1 MRSMGGSGSGL
12 DHPAT
17 PACDPRKPPSA
28 LQLGATSPP
37 MAAQGPAVVER
48 LRRPMTNSAG
58 KPEPSG
64 GSWRKGIGGPGG
76 RDGVHRSTGCGV
88 CSPEGLRG
96 EPLTAPTPSTWPGER
111 ERGGNSDEV
120 FRRLLLPDSTRPP
133 GLIQRYREEL
143 QARHYAR
150 RTVATYEQ
158 WLRRF
163 LRFHH
168 LRHPREMGSEEVN
181 AFLTHLAVELR
192 VSASTQNQALSALL
206 FLYRELLEQDL
217 DLERLV
223 RAHKPRRL
231 PVVLTTEEVRS
242 VLQRLEGCDALV
254 AGLLYGSGLRL
265 MEALRLRVHDL
276 DFNRRELTVRNGK
289 GGKDRRTLLPERLS
303 KELRNHLEEVRQI
316 HQRDLM
322 NGWGRVVLPYALAR
336 KYPNAAVEWG
346 WQWVFP
352 QQRRWQDPTSGEQGR
367 HHLDP
372 SLIQKSVRRAVLAAG
387 ISKPA
392 SCHSLRHS
400 FATHLLERG
409 QDIRTIQE
417 LLGHSDLKTT
427 MIYTHVLNRG
437 PMGVASPAD
446 LL

>member
-1 MRSMGGSGSGL
+1 MTG
-12 DHPAT
+12 AT
-17 PACDPRKPPSA
+17 PA
-28 LQLGATSPP
+28 
-37 MAAQGPAVVER
+37 
-48 LRRPMTNSAG
+48 
-58 KPEPSG
+58 
-64 GSWRKGIGGPGG
+64 
-76 RDGVHRSTGCGV
+76 
-88 CSPEGLRG
+88 
-96 EPLTAPTPSTWPGER
+96 PTK
-111 ERGGNSDEV
+111 
-120 FRRLLLPDSTRPP
+120 PP

-143 QARHYAR
+143 QARRYAR
-150 RTVATYEQ
+150 RTVSSYEQ

-163 LRFHH
+163 LRFHGM
-168 LRHPREMGSEEVN
+168 RHPREMGSNEVN
-181 AFLTHLAVELR
+181 AFLSHLAVER
-192 VSASTQNQALSALL
+192 KVSASTQNQALSALL
-206 FLYRELLEQDL
+206 FLYRELLERDL
-217 DLERLV
+217 DLEKLV
-223 RAHKPRRL
+223 RAHTPRRL

-242 VLQRLEGCDALV
+242 VLQRLEGSDALV

-276 DFNRRELTVRNGK
+276 DFNRHELTVRNGK
-289 GGKDRRTLLPERLS
+289 GGKDRRTLLPERLA
-303 KELRNHLEEVRQI
+303 KELRNHLDEVRKI
-316 HQRDLM
+316 HNQDLID
-322 NGWGRVVLPYALAR
+322 GWGRVALPFALAR

-392 SCHSLRHS
+392 SCHTLRHS

-427 MIYTHVLNRG
+427 MIYTHVLNRR

>member
-1 MRSMGGSGSGL
+1 
-12 DHPAT
+12 
-17 PACDPRKPPSA
+17 
-28 LQLGATSPP
+28 
-37 MAAQGPAVVER
+37 MAP
-48 LRRPMTNSAG
+48 
-58 KPEPSG
+58 PEPLSG
-64 GSWRKGIGGPGG
+64 P
-76 RDGVHRSTGCGV
+76 
-88 CSPEGLRG
+88 SPVG
-96 EPLTAPTPSTWPGER
+96 A
-111 ERGGNSDEV
+111 
-120 FRRLLLPDSTRPP
+120 RPP

-150 RTVATYEQ
+150 RTVDTYEQ

-163 LRFHH
+163 LRFHQ

-181 AFLTHLAVELR
+181 AFLTHLAVEGQ

-206 FLYRELLEQDL
+206 FLYRVLLERDL
-217 DLERLV
+217 DLEGVV
-223 RAHKPRRL
+223 RARKPRRL
-231 PVVLTTEEVRS
+231 PVVLTEEEVRS
-242 VLQRLEGCDALV
+242 VLQRLEGSEALV

-265 MEALRLRVHDL
+265 MEALRLRVQDL
-276 DFNRRELTVRNGK
+276 DFNRQELTVRNGK
-289 GGKDRRTLLPERLS
+289 GGSDRRTMLPKRLS
-303 KELRNHLEEVRQI
+303 KKLRNHLEEVRNV
-316 HQRDLM
+316 HKRDLM
-322 NGWGRVVLPYALAR
+322 DGWGQVRLPHALAR
-336 KYPNAAVEWG
+336 KYRNAAAEWG

-352 QQRRWQDPTSGEQGR
+352 QHRRWQDPTSEQQGR

-372 SLIQKSVRRAVLAAG
+372 SLIQKSVRSAVLAAG

-417 LLGHSDLKTT
+417 LMGHKDLKTT

-446 LL
+446 FL

>member
-1 MRSMGGSGSGL
+1 VKVFRSLVM
-12 DHPAT
+12 P
-17 PACDPRKPPSA
+17 
-28 LQLGATSPP
+28 SPP
-37 MAAQGPAVVER
+37 RPA
-48 LRRPMTNSAG
+48 
-58 KPEPSG
+58 
-64 GSWRKGIGGPGG
+64 
-76 RDGVHRSTGCGV
+76 
-88 CSPEGLRG
+88 
-96 EPLTAPTPSTWPGER
+96 
-111 ERGGNSDEV
+111 
-120 FRRLLLPDSTRPP
+120 

-163 LRFHH
+163 LRFHQ
-168 LRHPREMGSEEVN
+168 LRHPREMGSAEVN
-181 AFLTHLAVELR
+181 AFLTHLAVELQ
-192 VSASTQNQALSALL
+192 VSASTQNQALAALL
-206 FLYRELLEQDL
+206 FLYRELLKQDL
-217 DLERLV
+217 DLEGVV
-223 RAHKPRRL
+223 RARKPRRL
-231 PVVLTTEEVRS
+231 PVMLTEEEVRS
-242 VLQRLEGCDALV
+242 VLQRLEGSDALV

-276 DFNRRELTVRNGK
+276 DFNRQELTVRNGK
-289 GGKDRRTLLPERLS
+289 GGNDRLTMLPKRLS
-303 KELRNHLEEVRQI
+303 KKLRNHLEEVRSV
-316 HQRDLM
+316 HNRDLM
-322 NGWGRVVLPYALAR
+322 DGWGQVQLPYALAR
-336 KYPNAAVEWG
+336 KYRNAAAEWG

-352 QQRRWQDPTSGEQGR
+352 QHRRWQDPTSEQQGR

-372 SLIQKSVRRAVLAAG
+372 SLIQKSVRSAVLAAG

-417 LLGHSDLKTT
+417 LMGHKDLKTT

-446 LL
+446 FL